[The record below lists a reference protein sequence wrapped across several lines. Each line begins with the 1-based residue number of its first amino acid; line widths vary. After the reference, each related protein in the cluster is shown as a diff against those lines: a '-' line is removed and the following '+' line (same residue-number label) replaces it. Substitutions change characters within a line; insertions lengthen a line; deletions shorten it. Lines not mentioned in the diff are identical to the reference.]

1 MKTARILGVCL
12 ALLAPCA
19 MAQRWEVGGG
29 AGGGFYTSQDVS
41 LGTSSVAAKIDTN
54 VEGSAWLGNNG
65 DNKWGGELRVDY
77 QLGDLA
83 LNGQG
88 SSASFAGRSYA
99 FHYDVLWHFKPNGA
113 KIRPYVALG
122 AGIKI
127 YQGTGA
133 PVAYQPL
140 YQYALLTT
148 GQDLVPMISGGA
160 GVKMQLANHVQLRME
175 VHDYA
180 TPFPKQVITPNEGA
194 KVGGWLMDFV
204 PSVGLSYTT
213 APGR

>member
-1 MKTARILGVCL
+1 MKTARLLVVCL
-12 ALLAPCA
+12 AALAPAA

-41 LGTSSVAAKIDTN
+41 LPGSSVAANISSN
-54 VEGSAWLGNNG
+54 VEGSAWLANNG
-65 DNKWGGELRVDY
+65 PNRWGGEIRFDY

-83 LNGQG
+83 LNGNG
-88 SSASFAGRSYA
+88 SSASFPARSYGI
-99 FHYDVLWHFKPNGA
+99 HYDVLWHFTPNGS

-122 AGIKI
+122 AGIKV
-127 YQGTGA
+127 YQGTGS

-140 YQYALLTT
+140 NQFALLSPA
-148 GQDLVPMISGGA
+148 QDLTPMISAGA
-160 GVKMQLANHVQLRME
+160 GVKFQIASHVQLRLE

-180 TPFPKQVITPNEGA
+180 TTFPKQVITPNTGA

-204 PSVGLSYTT
+204 PSVGISYTS
-213 APGR
+213 AEAR

>member
-1 MKTARILGVCL
+1 MKAARWLLVCV
-12 ALLAPCA
+12 AALAPVA

-41 LGTSSVAAKIDTN
+41 LDGASAAAKIDTN
-54 VEGSAWLGNNG
+54 VQGSAWLGNNG
-65 DNKWGGELRVDY
+65 PNKWGGELRFDY

-83 LNGQG
+83 LNGGGQ
-88 SSASFAGRSYA
+88 SASFAARSYA
-99 FHYDVLWHFKPNGA
+99 FHYDVLWHFTPNGS

-122 AGIKI
+122 AGVKI

-133 PVAYQPL
+133 PTAYQPL
-140 YQYALLTT
+140 YQFALLSPT
-148 GQDLVPMISGGA
+148 QDLTPLVSGGA
-160 GVKMQLANHVQLRME
+160 GVKVQLASHMQLRFE

-180 TPFPKQVITPNEGA
+180 TPFPKQVIMPNSGA

-204 PSVGLSYTT
+204 PSVGLSYTS
-213 APGR
+213 AEGR